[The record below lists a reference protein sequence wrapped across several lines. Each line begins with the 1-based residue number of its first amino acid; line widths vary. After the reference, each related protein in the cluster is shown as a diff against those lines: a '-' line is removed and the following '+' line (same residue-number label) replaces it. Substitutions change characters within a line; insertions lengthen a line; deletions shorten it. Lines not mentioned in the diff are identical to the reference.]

1 MDEKGESI
9 FSLGGFG
16 NAQNALFPQEGRL
29 KGLYIHRP
37 GQHDRITALPNPLA
51 FGAPVIFG
59 LIGKFDVADN
69 NVIFLQIGLDDV
81 HGLLFI
87 YKTDFDEGQAME
99 KDAFL
104 YQPQPDEDQHDQ
116 HEADSDNPVISHPNR
131 QTHAGHQPQGSGGGQ
146 AFDGPLALQ
155 DGAGPPGIR
164 CR

>member
-1 MDEKGESI
+1 MDEKGEGI

-16 NAQNALFPQEGRL
+16 NAQDALFPQEGRL

-99 KDAFL
+99 KDAL
-104 YQPQPDEDQHDQ
+104 VS
-116 HEADSDNPVISHPNR
+116 AAAR
-131 QTHAGHQPQGSGGGQ
+131 
-146 AFDGPLALQ
+146 
-155 DGAGPPGIR
+155 
-164 CR
+164 